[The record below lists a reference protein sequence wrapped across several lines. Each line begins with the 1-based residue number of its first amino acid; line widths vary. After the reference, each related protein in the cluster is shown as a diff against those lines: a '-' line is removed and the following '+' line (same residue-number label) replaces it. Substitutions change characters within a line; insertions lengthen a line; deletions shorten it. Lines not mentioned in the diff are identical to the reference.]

1 MIDTHSH
8 LLDETFDNDL
18 DLCIE
23 RCISN
28 NVNKIVLVGFDR
40 ITNLKAQELSKKYSI
55 FYPTAGIHPEEV
67 IDKNDLIYLEDFIN
81 QNKVYA
87 IGECGLDY
95 HWRND
100 NKDLQKIIFEGQI
113 NLAIKYKLPL
123 IIHSRDAIEDTYNIL
138 SKYKGKIRGVMHCY
152 SGSYEMALKFIELG
166 LYIGFDGPVTY
177 KNSKE
182 PKRVASNIPLDKI
195 LVETDCPYM
204 TPQIYRGKRN
214 ESSYVIYVANEIAQL
229 RNMEY
234 NELEKILD
242 QNASN
247 LFNI

>member
-8 LLDETFDNDL
+8 LLDEAFDNDL

-40 ITNLKAQELSKKYSI
+40 ITNLKAQELSKKYNI

-100 NKDLQKIIFEGQI
+100 NKDLQKNIFEGQI

>member
-8 LLDETFDNDL
+8 LLDEAFDNDL

-100 NKDLQKIIFEGQI
+100 NKDLQKNIFEGQI
-113 NLAIKYKLPL
+113 NLAIKYKFPL